1 MFSKTLL
8 ARFQQSFDLKKFLV
22 CFLDRIFQNPLSH
35 QITHEAFQESR
46 NYLHYLEASGMK
58 YFYRK
63 NPKTETG
70 ASLAEY
76 ALLLALIAL
85 VVFASIV
92 PFGQTVSGFFSS
104 VPAVF
109 GG

>member
-1 MFSKTLL
+1 
-8 ARFQQSFDLKKFLV
+8 
-22 CFLDRIFQNPLSH
+22 
-35 QITHEAFQESR
+35 
-46 NYLHYLEASGMK
+46 MK

-63 NPKTETG
+63 NPKTENG

-76 ALLLALIAL
+76 AFLLLLIAL

-92 PFGQTVSGFFSS
+92 PFGQTVSSFFSS
-104 VPAVF
+104 VPAMF